1 MSDNTVALFAE
12 IDLEE
17 IEQLSRASKRT
28 PEADPRLRRPDRTQ
42 VLLQPSCLDELL
54 PPDHDARIICA
65 VVGKLDLSAFYKP
78 LQARG
83 SDPGRAATDPAL
95 LVTLWLYATMNG
107 VGRGRELARLC
118 EYHDAYH
125 WICGGVR
132 VNYHTLNDFR
142 VGFEKELDE
151 LFTQVLALLVHH
163 GVVTVERISQ
173 DGTRV
178 RASAGSSSFRGQ
190 EALEKRVAEMQAHID
205 ALKAQLEAPDTEDS
219 ARKRAARQRAAQ
231 DRLSRAEAAL
241 AELPKI
247 AQAKAKQKDKPSKHR
262 EARASTTD
270 AEARFMKMPG
280 GGSRP
285 AYNVQL
291 AADTESRAIA
301 GVDVTNAGSDVNES
315 EPMRAQVERRTGQK
329 VKEHLIDGGYV
340 GLESV
345 ERAADGEV
353 KMYAP
358 VPKPRKERDRYQP
371 RKGDPPGV
379 ADWRERMGTGEAQT
393 IYKQRAS
400 TIETINGDL
409 KRYRGLI
416 QFGVRGLRK
425 VRCMALWS
433 ALAYNVMHFSSILLV

>member
-1 MSDNTVALFAE
+1 MNDNTVALFSD

-17 IEQLSRASKRT
+17 MEQLSRASKRT
-28 PEADPRLRRPDRTQ
+28 PEAEPRLRRPDRTQ
-42 VLLQPSCLDELL
+42 VLLRPLCLDELL

-65 VVGKLDLSAFYKP
+65 VVKRLDLSAFYKP

-107 VGRGRELARLC
+107 MGRGRELARLC
-118 EYHDAYH
+118 ESHDAYR

-178 RASAGSSSFRGQ
+178 RASAGSSSFRSE
-190 EALEKRVAEMQAHID
+190 EALEKRVAEMQAHVD
-205 ALKAQLEAPDTEDS
+205 ALKTQLEAPDTEDS
-219 ARKRAARQRAAQ
+219 ARKQAAQQRAAQ
-231 DRLSRAEAAL
+231 DRLSRAAAAL
-241 AELPKI
+241 KELPKI
-247 AQAKAKQKDKPSKHR
+247 AQAKAKQKNKPSKHR
-262 EARASTTD
+262 EARVSTTD

-291 AADTESRAIA
+291 AADIESRAIV
-301 GVDVTNAGSDVNES
+301 GVEVTNAGSDVNES
-315 EPMRAQVERRTGQK
+315 EPMRKQVEQRTGQK
-329 VKEHLIDGGYV
+329 VEEHLMDGGYV
-340 GLESV
+340 GLESID
-345 ERAADGEV
+345 RASKEGV
-353 KMYAP
+353 TIYAP
-358 VPKPRKERDRYQP
+358 VPKPRKAANPYEP
-371 RKGDPPGV
+371 RKGDTPGV
-379 ADWRERMGTGEAQT
+379 AAWRRRMGTEEAKA
-393 IYKQRAS
+393 IYKERAS
-400 TIETINGDL
+400 TVETVNGDL
-409 KRYRGLI
+409 KCWRGLGP
-416 QFGVRGLRK
+416 FVVRGLRK
-425 VRCMALWS
+425 VRCIALWS
-433 ALAYNVMHFSSILLV
+433 ALAYNVMHFTEVLVR